1 MRAEGITVGRR
12 VRNASLTL
20 RSGEVLGLA
29 GLVGSGRTELAQAIF
44 GGLPFDAGKF
54 EIEGKVFAKT
64 SPRTSIEAGVGLLT
78 EDRKGEGLLMHLSVA
93 ANVVA
98 PRLGEIARGPSLT
111 LRAENKIGAKEIAEI
126 LDRGARTA
134 NVVAGLS
141 GGSQQKVLFSRWVRT
156 CRRVLLLD
164 EPTRGVDVGAKVE
177 IYRIIRQLADDGYA
191 ILMIS
196 SELPEI
202 VGMCDRTL
210 VMCEGVI
217 AGELFGSAITEE
229 AIMALALAK

>member
-1 MRAEGITVGRR
+1 M
-12 VRNASLTL
+12 
-20 RSGEVLGLA
+20 
-29 GLVGSGRTELAQAIF
+29 VGSGRTELAQAIF
-44 GGLPFDAGKF
+44 GGLQSDAG
-54 EIEGKVFAKT
+54 EVSIEGKVFAKT

-98 PRLGEIARGPSLT
+98 PQLDKIARGPFID
-111 LRAENKIGAKEIAEI
+111 LRAENKIGAREIERFSIAAP
-126 LDRGARTA
+126 GPQTP
-134 NVVAGLS
+134 VAGLS
-141 GGSQQKVLFSRWVRT
+141 GGSQQKVLFSRWVCA

-164 EPTRGVDVGAKVE
+164 EPTRGIDVGAKVE
-177 IYRIIRQLADDGYA
+177 IYRIIRQLADNSYA

-202 VGMCDRTL
+202 VGMCDRVL

-217 AGELFGSAITEE
+217 AGELLGSAITEE
-229 AIMALALAK
+229 AIMTLALAK